1 MKAAVIERLGGVPQ
15 YRDVVEPVAPEGG
28 EVAQVRAA
36 AIKNIERMLVAGS
49 HYGSGELQ
57 LPAQVGLDAV
67 VQLAD
72 GRRVYAGATPP
83 AGAMAEYL
91 AVSPGQFAQIP
102 DRKSTRLNSSHVA
115 ISYAVFC

>member
-15 YRDVVEPVAPEGG
+15 CRAVAEVVAPEGG
-28 EVAQVRAA
+28 EGARVRAA
-36 AIKNIERMLVAGS
+36 AIKNNVRMLVAGS
-49 HYGSGELQ
+49 HYGSRQLQ

-72 GRRVYAGATPP
+72 GRRVYTGATPP
-83 AGAMAEYL
+83 AGAMAE
-91 AVSPGQFAQIP
+91 

-115 ISYAVFC
+115 ISYAVFCLKKKK